1 MESPGRVLERSSALP
16 CGTDPVSRPR
26 DSTPYA
32 VTPTPSARNPDV
44 AQADTVR
51 VVVVEGSDALTWYN
65 DYKSKVSPQAV
76 SGYGDQAYYDGYAS
90 LNVLKGDSY
99 VRIAVSPAGAAP
111 SLSAE
116 EQLAT
121 AILPKL

>member
-1 MESPGRVLERSSALP
+1 
-16 CGTDPVSRPR
+16 
-26 DSTPYA
+26 
-32 VTPTPSARNPDV
+32 
-44 AQADTVR
+44 
-51 VVVVEGSDALTWYN
+51 
-65 DYKSKVSPQAV
+65 
-76 SGYGDQAYYDGYAS
+76 
-90 LNVLKGDSY
+90 VLKGDSY